1 MYVAKCRATIK
12 RVKKHANDMLKKDR
26 KCNHIKYSIKITKDT
41 EIIEGNID
49 KKKNY
54 KGNKK

>member
-26 KCNHIKYSIKITKDT
+26 KCNRIKYSIKTQK
-41 EIIEGNID
+41 IE
-49 KKKNY
+49 KKY
-54 KGNKK
+54 RTT